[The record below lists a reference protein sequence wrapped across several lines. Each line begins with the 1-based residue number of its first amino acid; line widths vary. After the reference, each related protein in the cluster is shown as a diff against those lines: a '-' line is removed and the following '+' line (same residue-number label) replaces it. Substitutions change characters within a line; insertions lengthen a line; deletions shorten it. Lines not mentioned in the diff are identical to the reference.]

1 MTATQIA
8 NDIIG
13 ALTSGV
19 SGLISTIPNAI
30 KDAFEALFL
39 TTTGSGESAV
49 TRVSTFS
56 IVMLIFGG
64 IALAFGLTKLVYNLV
79 RSKIG

>member
-19 SGLISTIPNAI
+19 SGLISTVPNAI
-30 KDAFEALFL
+30 KDAFDALFI
-39 TTTGSGESAV
+39 TTTGSGETA
-49 TRVSTFS
+49 TQNISTFAV
-56 IVMLIFGG
+56 VMLIFGG
-64 IALAFGLTKLVYNLV
+64 VALAFGLTKLVYNLI
-79 RSKIG
+79 RSKVG